1 VGGSFSNCYQESLLS
16 QLSRD
21 TPLAFKLVCNDI
33 RLYTVRDA
41 VRLVAELTPEQRE
54 TYWWKNVSHA
64 LNSATKEPQYVK
76 VATLTLQAALT
87 LSGMLAQP
95 NSP

>member
-1 VGGSFSNCYQESLLS
+1 LS
-16 QLSRD
+16 QLTSNI
-21 TPLAFKLVCNDI
+21 PLAFKLVCKST

-54 TYWWKNVSHA
+54 MYWWKNASRA

-76 VATLTLQAALT
+76 VATLTLQTALT

-95 NSP
+95 DSP